1 MGTSPPPSDDER
13 EIEELIEQ
21 EEAFEDVS
29 DIAAGEPIPPEMIPV
44 IEAGG
49 GVSEGFELA
58 EAELIENATDG
69 PLDGTRRIFD
79 DAPGPRP
86 SRTAR
91 PTARPTRRSRRTP
104 RASPS
109 PGRPRRS
116 RRGARPR

>member
-1 MGTSPPPSDDER
+1 MGTSPPPPDDER

-21 EEAFEDVS
+21 EDAFGDVS
-29 DIAAGEPIPPEMIPV
+29 DLAAGEPIPPEMIPV

-79 DAPGPRP
+79 DAPETEAEPD
-86 SRTAR
+86 
-91 PTARPTRRSRRTP
+91 
-104 RASPS
+104 RATYGEADEEIPED
-109 PGRPRRS
+109 
-116 RRGARPR
+116 A